1 MWSAPCSAAICMNEF
16 ANGLFAVKLNFWR
29 LHVPE
34 ESLPL
39 EIICAANQPTLNR
52 ELDAADI
59 DFTTVKIWAEK

>member
-1 MWSAPCSAAICMNEF
+1 MNEF